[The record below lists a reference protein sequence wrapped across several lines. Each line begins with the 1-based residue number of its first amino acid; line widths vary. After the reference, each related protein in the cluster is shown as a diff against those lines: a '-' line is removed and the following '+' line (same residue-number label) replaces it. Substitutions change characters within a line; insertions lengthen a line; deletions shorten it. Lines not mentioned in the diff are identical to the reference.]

1 MSSVVTYKNNNRMC
15 FCQIRLTN
23 GERVLISIATV
34 PRPAITI
41 SKLRFG
47 VIPTQTIWEY
57 NPTMAGGYES
67 YVRNLIIMFAS
78 DRCQEKHPLDAIRDI
93 ILHCDSIDEAQR
105 TLLTIENY
113 LRSQAPRVSSEGR
126 RQNA

>member
-1 MSSVVTYKNNNRMC
+1 MSSVVTYKNNTRMC
-15 FCQIRLTN
+15 FCQIKFTD

-41 SKLRFG
+41 SKLKFG
-47 VIPTQTIWEY
+47 MIPTKRIWEY
-57 NPTMAGGYES
+57 NPMMAGGYES

-78 DRCQEKHPLDAIRDI
+78 DKCPGKHPLDAIRDI
-93 ILHCDSIDEAQR
+93 LLRCDSIDEAQR

-113 LRSQAPRVSSEGR
+113 LRLQAPGVSPEGR
-126 RQNA
+126 RRNA